1 MLNLKELILSLC
13 SVSTVSG
20 SELHADDSLFPS
32 DLFDKVEKD
41 DMGNR
46 YFYKYSSNSDA
57 PMLLIDAH
65 FDEVGLMVSEILEN
79 GFLRVV
85 SVGRP
90 DMRALPAAPLTV
102 HGRTD
107 IPAVAAST
115 PPHLRAADSENKLI
129 TPEELLIDTGLSE
142 ERAREL
148 IRVGDRISFAK
159 SAGELLNGKLY
170 AQGLDNKS
178 TAAIAL
184 YTVARLSKDEMPYNI
199 CVLLS
204 AKEEGG
210 CIGARLAAKRI
221 APDGAIVLDVGFGAS
236 PDIDSTK
243 CIKMCGGAAISY
255 ASALDRPL
263 TDSIIRIAKENAL
276 RLQVIV
282 ENPAPG
288 TNAEYIQFAAG
299 VPAVL
304 LSLPLYN
311 MHTPVEVI
319 SMDDAEEMSELL
331 KVIIT
336 DDSLLGGKVK

>member
-13 SVSTVSG
+13 GTSTVSG
-20 SELHADDSLFPS
+20 TELYADDSLFPS

-46 YFYKYSSNSDA
+46 YFYKYSATENA
-57 PMLLIDAH
+57 PLLLIDAH

-79 GFLRVV
+79 GFLKVV
-85 SVGRP
+85 SSGRP

-102 HGRTD
+102 HGKED

-115 PPHLRAADSENKLI
+115 PPHLRSADSENKLI

-159 SAGELLNGKLY
+159 SAGDLLNGKLY

-184 YTVARLSKDEMPYNI
+184 YTAANLSREQMPYSI

-204 AKEEGG
+204 SKEEGG

-221 APDGAIVLDVGFGAS
+221 SPDGAIVLDVGFGAS
-236 PDIDSTK
+236 TDIDSSK
-243 CIKMCGGAAISY
+243 CITMGGGAAISY

-263 TDSIIRIAKENAL
+263 TDSIVRIANESGLK
-276 RLQVIV
+276 LQIIV

-319 SMDDAEEMSELL
+319 SMDDAEAMAELL
-331 KVIIT
+331 KVIVT